1 MEKIARILFQPVARL
16 RIQVLRPGGAL
27 RTQVEIALGFEV
39 FQISNRRLA
48 YRFLR
53 FHQGNENVLTVVID
67 LMASTTP
74 SLMPSPESLMP
85 PKGELSVR

>member
-16 RIQVLRPGGAL
+16 RIQVLRPGAAL
-27 RTQVEIALGFEV
+27 RAQVQVALGFKV
-39 FQISNRRLA
+39 LQIYRRLA